1 MEAAEG
7 VRNGAMTGEPE
18 PLIVERQGRVCTFT
32 INRPDKRNSV
42 NPEII
47 VRLGDALS
55 ALKDEDE
62 VRAVVLRGAG
72 TGAFS
77 AGYDIGRIGGVPQE
91 AGPRGNPLEYGL
103 EAIASYPYP
112 VIAMVYGY
120 ALGGGCH
127 IAATCDLCIAAD
139 TAFFSMAPVKLGL
152 VYPIEGYQFFVRRLG
167 LGYAKELFL
176 TGRQVPAQRARE
188 MGLVHQVVPEGELEA
203 TVYALAQELAE
214 ENAPLA
220 MRGSKLIINRLAAGP
235 LTEEEEQEF
244 RRWVAGAFLS
254 EDAKEA
260 RAAFRE
266 KRKPQFSGR

>member
-1 MEAAEG
+1 MATTEEL
-7 VRNGAMTGEPE
+7 
-18 PLIVERQGRVCTFT
+18 LIVERQGRICTVT

-42 NPEII
+42 NPEIM
-47 VRLGDALS
+47 VRLGDALR
-55 ALKDEDE
+55 ALEEQDE

-77 AGYDIGRIGGVPQE
+77 AGYDVDRIGAVPEE

-139 TAFFSMAPVKLGL
+139 TALFSMPPAKLGL
-152 VYPIEGYQFFVRRLG
+152 VYPIEGYQFFVSRLG
-167 LGYAKELFL
+167 PAYAKELFL
-176 TGRQVPAQRARE
+176 MGRQVPAQRARE

-203 TVYALAQELAE
+203 TVYALARELAE

-220 MRGSKLIINRLAAGP
+220 MRGSKLIINRLALRQAQGP

-244 RRWVAGAFLS
+244 RRWMASAFLS

-260 RAAFRE
+260 RAAFKE
-266 KRKPQFSGR
+266 KRKPQFRGR